1 MKNPSLTIGTII
13 LSFIIMIAIFGP
25 YLPFVDEDLTEHLYL
40 KYEDGTM
47 VTPPFSP
54 SKEFLLGSDRK
65 GVDLLSRLVIGTRET
80 LLIIF
85 SVVIIR
91 MLLGAFLGMGA
102 FYSRLLKMVL
112 QVWHQLFSYI
122 PSILLLVMIVG
133 IPFFL
138 YSPNRPFWFILV
150 LALIE
155 VGRVGDVIFKYVSD
169 IAAKP
174 YYEAGVVAGGSPF
187 RLSQRYF
194 YPNMK
199 PQLITLIANEL
210 GRTLFLIAQLG
221 IVGIF
226 ISVAFENDASGA
238 IYAVNTSDSWPLVL
252 STILND
258 MWGVKI
264 IPFSAIFLI
273 SITVLSFYLIGNG
286 LVKKTNKK

>member
-1 MKNPSLTIGTII
+1 MKNPSLTIGTLI
-13 LSFIIMIAIFGP
+13 LSFILLLALFGP
-25 YLPFVDEDLTEHLYL
+25 YLPYIDEDLTEHLYL
-40 KYEDGTM
+40 KNEDGTLI
-47 VTPPFSP
+47 TPPFSP
-54 SKEFLLGSDRK
+54 SNEFLLGSDRK

-91 MLLGAFLGMGA
+91 FLIGAFLGMGA
-102 FYSRLLKMVL
+102 FYSRILKAVL
-112 QVWHQLFSYI
+112 RIWHQVFSYI
-122 PSILLLVMIVG
+122 PSIFLIVMIVG

-155 VGRVGDVIFKYVSD
+155 VGRVGDIIFKYVSE
-169 IAAKP
+169 IATKP
-174 YYEAGVVAGGSPF
+174 YYEAGIVAGGSPF
-187 RLSQRYF
+187 RLTQRYF

-199 PQLITLIANEL
+199 TQLITLIANEL

-226 ISVAFENDASGA
+226 ISVAFENDAVGA
-238 IYAVNTSDSWPLVL
+238 IYTVNASDSWPLIL

-258 MWGVKI
+258 MWGVKL

-273 SITVLSFYLIGNG
+273 AITVLSFYLIGNG

>member
-1 MKNPSLTIGTII
+1 MKNHSLTIGTLILSLII
-13 LSFIIMIAIFGP
+13 LMAIVGP
-25 YLPFVDEDLTEHLYL
+25 YLPVVDEDLTEHLYL

-47 VTPPFSP
+47 VMPPFPP
-54 SKEFLLGSDRK
+54 SQEFLLGSDRL

-80 LLIIF
+80 LLVIF
-85 SVVIIR
+85 SVVAIR
-91 MLLGAFLGMGA
+91 LLIGAFFGMGA
-102 FYSRLLKMVL
+102 FYSRFLKVVL
-112 QVWHQLFSYI
+112 QVWHQVFSYI
-122 PSILLLVMIVG
+122 PSIFLLVMIVG

-155 VGRVGDVIFKYVSD
+155 VGRVGDVIFKYVSE

-174 YYEAGVVAGGSPF
+174 YYEAGIVAGGTAY
-187 RLSQRYF
+187 SQSRRYLF
-194 YPNMK
+194 PNIK
-199 PQLITLIANEL
+199 SQLITLIANEL

-221 IVGIF
+221 VVGIF
-226 ISVAFENDASGA
+226 ISIAFENDASGTY
-238 IYAVNTSDSWPLVL
+238 YAVNTSDSWPLIL
-252 STILND
+252 STILKD

-286 LVKKTNKK
+286 LVKNINKK

>member
-1 MKNPSLTIGTII
+1 MKNPSLTIGTLI
-13 LSFIIMIAIFGP
+13 LSLIVVMAIVGP
-25 YLPFVDEDLTEHLYL
+25 NLPFIDKDLTEHLYL

-47 VTPPFSP
+47 VTPPFPP
-54 SKEFLLGSDRK
+54 SKEFLLGSDRQ

-85 SVVIIR
+85 SVVAIR
-91 MLLGAFLGMGA
+91 LLVGVFWGMGA
-102 FYSRLLKMVL
+102 FYSRFLKVVL
-112 QVWHQLFSYI
+112 QVWHQVFSYI
-122 PSILLLVMIVG
+122 PSIFLLVMIVG

-155 VGRVGDVIFKYVSD
+155 VGRVGDVIYKYVSD

-174 YYEAGVVAGGSPF
+174 YYEAGIVAGGTPY
-187 RLSQRYF
+187 RLSRRYL
-194 YPNMK
+194 YPNIK
-199 PQLITLIANEL
+199 SQIITLIANEL

-226 ISVAFENDASGA
+226 ISVAFENDASGTY
-238 IYAVNTSDSWPLVL
+238 YAVNTSDSWPLIL
-252 STILND
+252 STILKD

-273 SITVLSFYLIGNG
+273 AITVLSFYLIGNG
-286 LVKKTNKK
+286 LVKKINKK